1 MNEEKQSIIEE
12 VNGDD
17 QMIIKNASVSK
28 REKIVQME
36 ARLNMSDKIV
46 FYANIVLFFMLTIYN
61 VTKIKP

>member
-46 FYANIVLFFMLTIYN
+46 FYANIALFFILTIYN
-61 VTKIKP
+61 VTKIYP